1 MSKFEKPLDRN
12 MPILVVD
19 DLAAMRRIT
28 RHCLTQLG
36 FKNIHEAE
44 DCSQALE
51 LLRSTNIGLVISDW
65 QLPDTTTRALVD
77 MFRTA
82 GARAELPILM
92 VAPVTQREVA
102 HTAKADD
109 RTELLIKP
117 FTAEILEQRIQ
128 QTLAE

>member
-1 MSKFEKPLDRN
+1 MSHPAKPLDRN

-36 FKNIHEAE
+36 FKNIHEAK

-51 LLRSTNIGLVISDW
+51 LLRSTNVGLVISDW
-65 QLPDTTTRALVD
+65 QLPDTATGALVE

-82 GARAELPILM
+82 AARAELPIVV

-102 HTAKADD
+102 HSTKADE

-117 FTAEILEQRIQ
+117 FTAELLEQRIQ